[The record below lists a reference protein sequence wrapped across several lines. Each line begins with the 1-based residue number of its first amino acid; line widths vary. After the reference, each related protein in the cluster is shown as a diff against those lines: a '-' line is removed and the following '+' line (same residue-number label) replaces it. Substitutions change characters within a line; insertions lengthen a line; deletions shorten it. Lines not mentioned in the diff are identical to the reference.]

1 VAYEK
6 QKRPQQSR
14 TARSPPHTVPPT
26 PELVKYSGT
35 HMVFKPSQF
44 IPESGAEV
52 SATCESST
60 WCDVMHLL

>member
-1 VAYEK
+1 LLTYEK

-14 TARSPPHTVPPT
+14 VVRPPPHIVPPA

-44 IPESGAEV
+44 VPESGVEV
-52 SATCESST
+52 TATYES
-60 WCDVMHLL
+60 